1 LKQCLAEG
9 GFAVTAEIVPPRGAS
24 LSGLR
29 KTARTLRD
37 WIDAA
42 DVTDGASAETR
53 MAAFA
58 GCVALLEEDVEPIMQ
73 LQCRD
78 RNRIALQ
85 GNLLGASAIGVPNV
99 LLLSG
104 DPPEAGDDPDVKTV
118 FDLDS
123 IRLISLARRLR
134 DEGVLASGPKLS
146 VRPDYFIGCAE
157 NPFAPAREKRIE
169 RLTAK
174 VEAGAQFVQTQYVFD
189 VPMTERWMQ
198 QVRDLGL
205 NQRCNVI
212 ASVGPIR
219 SLRALDLLSNLPGV
233 YIPDEVKQRVRS
245 TPPERLEQ
253 DAIDLCSETIQKLRE
268 IPGIDGVHII
278 ASGWDD
284 FIPEVLRR
292 AGIGDRAE
300 RDKATGMAARGLSG
314 GRNSAD

>member
-1 LKQCLAEG
+1 M
-9 GFAVTAEIVPPRGAS
+9 
-24 LSGLR
+24 R
-29 KTARTLRD
+29 KTARRLHD

-53 MAAFA
+53 MAALA

-85 GNLLGASAIGVPNV
+85 ANLLGASAIGVPSV
-99 LLLSG
+99 LLLTG
-104 DPPEAGDDPDVKTV
+104 DPAESGDDPDAKTV

-123 IRLISLARRLR
+123 IRLISLARQLR
-134 DEGVLASGPKLS
+134 DEGVLVSGPKLS
-146 VRPDYFIGCAE
+146 VRPRYFIGCAE
-157 NPFAPAREKRIE
+157 NPFASEKERRIE
-169 RLTAK
+169 RLKAK

-189 VPMTERWMQ
+189 VPALGRWMQ

-205 NQRCNVI
+205 NQHCGVI

-219 SLRALDLLSNLPGV
+219 SLKALDLLSNLPGV
-233 YIPDEVKQRVRS
+233 YIPDEVRQRVQS
-245 TPPERLEQ
+245 TPAERLEQ
-253 DAIDLCSETIQKLRE
+253 DAIDLCSETIRGLRQM
-268 IPGIDGVHII
+268 PGIDGVHII

-284 FIPEVLRR
+284 FIPEVLTRS
-292 AGIGDRAE
+292 GIGNRAE
-300 RDKATGMAARGLSG
+300 RSKAEGIQARSLSG